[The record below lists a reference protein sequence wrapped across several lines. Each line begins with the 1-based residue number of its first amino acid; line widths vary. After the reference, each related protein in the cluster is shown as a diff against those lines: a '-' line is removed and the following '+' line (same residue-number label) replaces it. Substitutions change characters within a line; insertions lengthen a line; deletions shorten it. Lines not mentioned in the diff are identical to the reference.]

1 MNIFYKEYIDYIARH
16 GYLTHDEFIFQ
27 RKLINIYKQS
37 EDDYTQHILYY
48 YHNSPVKC
56 SNYDIIDDKF
66 VKEILKTD
74 MQKFIDKV
82 YILWSMQD
90 DSKSGAE

>member
-1 MNIFYKEYIDYIARH
+1 MA
-16 GYLTHDEFIFQ
+16 
-27 RKLINIYKQS
+27 IYKKP
-37 EDDYTQHILYY
+37 ENDYNQYVLYY